1 MMFEIPNNNIVSS
14 SMEVDEIEEEYSVV
28 EEHVLSEIIPSFG
41 GGGFCSSKQTENI
54 QNLDKFLENER
65 NYNKS
70 EPWCKLDKTVRSKKL
85 IEFADTYKESNQLD
99 QEEFEALI
107 VFFKDCLDRK
117 RFQKVKDVI
126 YDKETGLI
134 KEIPAL
140 SYTKANKHFTLKNI
154 DAKRVSATKSLAP
167 KKAQGTVRNK
177 KEST

>member
-1 MMFEIPNNNIVSS
+1 MFETQNNIVST
-14 SMEVDEIEEEYSVV
+14 SMDVVDGIEQEEYSIV
-28 EEHVLSEIIPSFG
+28 EELVPEIVKSFN
-41 GGGFCSSKQTENI
+41 GGFCSSKQTENI

-65 NYNKS
+65 NNNKS

-85 IEFADTYKESNQLD
+85 IEYADTYKEINQLD

-107 VFFKDCLDRK
+107 LFFKDCLDRK

-140 SYTKANKHFTLKNI
+140 SYTKSNKHFTLKNI

-167 KKAQGTVRNK
+167 KKSQGTVRNK
-177 KEST
+177 KDST

>member
-1 MMFEIPNNNIVSS
+1 MIFETQNNIVST
-14 SMEVDEIEEEYSVV
+14 SMDVVDGIQQEEYSIV
-28 EEHVLSEIIPSFG
+28 EELVPEIVKSFN
-41 GGGFCSSKQTENI
+41 GFCSSKQTENI

-65 NYNKS
+65 NNNKS

-85 IEFADTYKESNQLD
+85 IEYADTYKEINQLD

-107 VFFKDCLDRK
+107 LFFKDCLDRK

-167 KKAQGTVRNK
+167 KKLQGTVRNK
-177 KEST
+177 KESPN

>member
-1 MMFEIPNNNIVSS
+1 MMFESPNNNMMTSN
-14 SMEVDEIEEEYSVV
+14 MEVDEIEEYPVV
-28 EEHVLSEIIPSFG
+28 EEHVPSEIIPSFG

-85 IEFADTYKESNQLD
+85 IEFADTYKENNQLD

-126 YDKETGLI
+126 YDKDTGLI

-177 KEST
+177 KEPV

>member
-1 MMFEIPNNNIVSS
+1 MMFESPNNNIVSS
-14 SMEVDEIEEEYSVV
+14 SMEVDETEEYSTVKV
-28 EEHVLSEIIPSFG
+28 EPTSEDTKTFNR
-41 GGGFCSSKQTENI
+41 FCSSKQTENI

-65 NYNKS
+65 NNNKS

-85 IEFADTYKESNQLD
+85 IEFADTYRENNQLD
-99 QEEFEALI
+99 QQEFEALI
-107 VFFKDCLDRK
+107 IFFKDCLDRK

-126 YDKETGLI
+126 YDKETGYI

-140 SYTKANKHFTLKNI
+140 SYIKASKHFTLKNI

-167 KKAQGTVRNK
+167 KKTQGTVRNK

>member
-1 MMFEIPNNNIVSS
+1 MMFEIPNNNLVSS

-28 EEHVLSEIIPSFG
+28 EEHVPSEIIPSFS

-54 QNLDKFLENER
+54 QNLDRFLENER

-85 IEFADTYKESNQLD
+85 IEFADTYKENNQLE

-177 KEST
+177 KEAV

>member
-1 MMFEIPNNNIVSS
+1 MMFESPNNNMRSS
-14 SMEVDEIEEEYSVV
+14 SMDVDEIEEEYPVI
-28 EEHVLSEIIPSFG
+28 EEHVPSEIIPSFSS
-41 GGGFCSSKQTENI
+41 GFCSSKQTENI

>member
-1 MMFEIPNNNIVSS
+1 MMFESPNNNMMTS
-14 SMEVDEIEEEYSVV
+14 SMEVDEVEEEYPVV
-28 EEHVLSEIIPSFG
+28 EEHVSATEMKSS
-41 GGGFCSSKQTENI
+41 GGFCSSRQTENI

-85 IEFADTYKESNQLD
+85 IEFADTYKENNQLD
-99 QEEFEALI
+99 KEEFEALI